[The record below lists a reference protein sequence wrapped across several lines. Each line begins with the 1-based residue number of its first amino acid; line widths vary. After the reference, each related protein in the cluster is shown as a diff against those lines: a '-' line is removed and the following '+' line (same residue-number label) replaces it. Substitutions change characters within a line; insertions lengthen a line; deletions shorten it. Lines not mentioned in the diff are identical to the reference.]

1 MNDGILGT
9 IIENNDQP
17 LVDFNYNKQKNK
29 GGARRSM
36 FQIFSPKIN
45 AKKNMNN
52 NPRELFKA
60 SNKINSILSKNLK
73 SIFNENK
80 NEINQDIP
88 LYENVNCMIQKNTN
102 SNKFLFNQI
111 SNFKNE
117 LKNNK
122 KYIRKESSN
131 TFISN
136 NSGKEFRDSTLI
148 RKMDKYKKNNLFQTS
163 IKSGSDIKKKLE
175 KFQSNN
181 SDNSLFGSNQ
191 SDSRIS
197 SNIKGKKNYTMQ
209 KRNSSFANSFKFNR
223 KHSPSQGPESFLLK
237 EKQRLSKFL
246 KDFKDSPTNT
256 RKRFSNAFDMYR
268 INSRTP
274 KNKKSQNIFTN
285 KNNNFKPTFSSKRYS
300 LKMVN
305 NNRFKINSKLKD
317 SGHSLFINSTQKN
330 MKIPTLRQINSAVA
344 KTLISSKIEKTKKEL
359 DDFNNNEIS
368 EIINQLPKNKNEKKR
383 TKSLARI
390 SFNKNI
396 DLDKSEKNELLK
408 ETMPLKQQIE
418 LQRAIEED
426 RFQKKYR
433 KLFLNRNLYDSLD
446 DEEAIDMEE
455 IYIFHIS
462 PNSVTAYFLDSLILI
477 ASLIELIYLP
487 IYIALYISSFSI
499 HYNIISSSIFYAIDI
514 IYIIDLITGFFRAYY
529 NFEEVLIR
537 KNIDICLNYLTGWF
551 ILDLIEA
558 FPFFTF
564 LDKNMKNSRKNIL
577 NSNANGDNLFDFGL
591 DNRYFS
597 FTVIKLLKVFKTFG
611 DNRVLNALNKL
622 CDKIHFLYEWK
633 GLFSTLLITFST
645 LNFCTCFFI
654 FVGKNE
660 SQGWIIQNNLQDKT
674 FLDLYIASLYYL
686 MTTLTTVGYGDISS
700 YYNNFEII
708 FGIFILIVGTCAYSW
723 ILTYISNYIK
733 KNNEKFIDFEEKMK
747 ILSEIKL
754 DYPNLDKNLYD
765 RIKRY
770 LNYNK
775 SEYKLNLKFIL
786 ESLPSS
792 LQNNLI
798 IEIYKPII
806 QNFQFFKSFE
816 NSDFFVKI
824 VTSMKPILSM
834 KDDILIQEGDII
846 EDIIFIK
853 KGVLTLEIIIDL
865 NEPKKSIESHLEMT
879 KMECFKNISNNKLT
893 AFMNMNTLNSSY
905 NSEFGQKIF
914 SDKYAKKKEIKIIDL
929 RKNEHFGDILMIL
942 NEKSP
947 VAVKVKSK
955 KAELFFL
962 QKTEA
967 TEISNRYSNIWK
979 RIVNRSLHNMKQ
991 IKNLIRKKVF
1001 LFIETYNIEINPEL
1015 KEKYSSREQSN
1026 LENTINI
1033 NNKFKNSEKIDTIIE
1048 EEESIRSQSAKSE
1061 KNNIQISNGK
1071 SQNNQMKET
1080 YDDTNKKE
1088 EKIQM
1093 SIKKENVITFSHNDL
1108 KNNDKMGEKNYIK
1121 NKSFTKL
1128 NKQNSE
1134 KNEAKFVLKN
1144 MKKNKSFKE
1153 EKQIVEF
1160 NNNNINGV
1168 NEMINMI
1175 DKEVKKSSKKNQINN
1190 FNINIYTPKVQFP
1203 LNQINIENK
1212 NSIKYSNENKGDIDD
1227 LYNLDKIN
1235 SEISC
1240 NNEFIN
1246 NNIKDNGILMDNSDE
1261 NSHLFYSN
1269 MKFMDSKTNKN
1280 SNITDNYNSNI
1291 IKLFKNKKNEITSNK
1306 KDKNEKAEIKTE
1318 DKISIRSLSS
1328 DKSKLNLKNQYNIQ
1342 NGKNRKFSDLDSSQS
1357 TSFTINSSY
1366 DNINKISNFKYNQN
1380 SELREKTKNFIL
1392 EQINDEKSDDTSNI
1406 NNKKTNQNINSNYIR
1421 KLSPKKPLK
1430 KKLTDFEES
1439 NIVAR
1444 KGNLSL
1450 IKKSLVK
1457 GHHKRFD
1464 SQINNFNDKK
1474 KIDNQFSNADNQKS
1488 GKKFNSVIN
1497 EDKKGSSNKKKHAKK
1512 QDSINDGEKTF
1523 YHKINRIK
1531 TTKKKKENNP
1541 PTEERSERDHTSN
1554 KMNYDKLISKNI
1566 EKNQQNLN
1574 NPEEYFEGFFNDIIF
1589 KKNQTK
1595 NNKILD
1601 DGNIKRKKSFNG

>member
-1 MNDGILGT
+1 MNNGIVRNLGD
-9 IIENNDQP
+9 NNDQP
-17 LVDFNYNKQKNK
+17 LVDFNYNNQKNRR
-29 GGARRSM
+29 ARKSM
-36 FQIFSPKIN
+36 FQVFSPKIN
-45 AKKNMNN
+45 LKKNLNN
-52 NPRELFKA
+52 NPRELYKA

-88 LYENVNCMIQKNTN
+88 LYENVNCMIQRNKN
-102 SNKFLFNQI
+102 SNKFLYNQI
-111 SNFKNE
+111 LTFKKE
-117 LKNNK
+117 LNNK
-122 KYIRKESSN
+122 KYVRKESSN

-136 NSGKEFRDSTLI
+136 NSGKEFLDSTI
-148 RKMDKYKKNNLFQTS
+148 MNKMDKYKKNNLFQTS
-163 IKSGSDIKKKLE
+163 IKSGSELKKKLE

-181 SDNSLFGSNQ
+181 SDNSIVSNQ
-191 SDSRIS
+191 TDSRIS
-197 SNIKGKKNYTMQ
+197 NNIKGKRNYTMQ
-209 KRNSSFANSFKFNR
+209 KRNSSFANSIKFNR
-223 KHSPSQGPESFLLK
+223 KLLPSQGAEAFLLK
-237 EKQRLSKFL
+237 EKERLSKF
-246 KDFKDSPTNT
+246 FKDSPTNA
-256 RKRFSNAFDMYR
+256 RKRFSKALEMSR

-274 KNKKSQNIFTN
+274 KNKKSKNIFTN
-285 KNNNFKPTFSSKRYS
+285 KNNNFKPNFSSKRYS

-317 SGHSLFINSTQKN
+317 TRNSLFKNSTQKN

-368 EIINQLPKNKNEKKR
+368 EIISQLPKNKNEKKR
-383 TKSLARI
+383 TRSLARI

-408 ETMPLKQQIE
+408 ETLPLKQQIE

-487 IYIALYISSFSI
+487 LYIALYISSFSI
-499 HYNIISSSIFYAIDI
+499 HYNIISSSIFYSIDI

-529 NFEEVLIR
+529 NFEEVLIK
-537 KNIDICLNYLTGWF
+537 KNIDICINYLTGWF

-558 FPFFTF
+558 FPFFTL
-564 LDKNMKNSRKNIL
+564 LDKNMKNYRKNIL
-577 NSNANGDNLFDFGL
+577 NSNEYNSNLFDFGL
-591 DNRYFS
+591 NNRYFAL
-597 FTVIKLLKVFKTFG
+597 TVIKLLKIFKIFG
-611 DNRVLNALNKL
+611 DNSVLNALNKL

-660 SQGWIIQNNLQDKT
+660 AQGWIIQNNLQDKS
-674 FLDLYIASLYYL
+674 FMDLYIASLYYL

-754 DYPNLDKNLYD
+754 DYPNLDQNLYD

-865 NEPKKSIESHLEMT
+865 NDPKKSVESHLEMT

-893 AFMNMNTLNSSY
+893 ALMNMNTMNSSY
-905 NSEFGQKIF
+905 NSEFGQKIY

-1015 KEKYSSREQSN
+1015 KEKYSNREQSN
-1026 LENTINI
+1026 LQNTIDI
-1033 NNKFKNSEKIDTIIE
+1033 TKKFINSENIETIIE
-1048 EEESIRSQSAKSE
+1048 EDESIKSQSAKSE
-1061 KNNIQISNGK
+1061 KNINQKSKEETKSIQIN
-1071 SQNNQMKET
+1071 
-1080 YDDTNKKE
+1080 DTNEDKNIKE
-1088 EKIQM
+1088 GKIQM
-1093 SIKKENVITFSHNDL
+1093 NIKKENVITISHNDF
-1108 KNNDKMGEKNYIK
+1108 KNNNKMDEKNYIK
-1121 NKSFTKL
+1121 NKSFTKI

-1134 KNEAKFVLKN
+1134 KNEAKFLLN

-1153 EKQIVEF
+1153 EKSIVEF

-1175 DKEVKKSSKKNQINN
+1175 DKEVKKSSKTNQINN

-1203 LNQINIENK
+1203 LNQINIENQ
-1212 NSIKYSNENKGDIDD
+1212 NPIKYNKDNKEDINDS
-1227 LYNLDKIN
+1227 YNLGIIN
-1235 SEISC
+1235 SEISY
-1240 NNEFIN
+1240 NNEFITN
-1246 NNIKDNGILMDNSDE
+1246 DIKDNGILMDNSDA
-1261 NSHLFYSN
+1261 NSNLFYSN
-1269 MKFMDSKTNKN
+1269 MKFMESKTNKN

-1306 KDKNEKAEIKTE
+1306 KDKNGKTEIKTE

-1328 DKSKLNLKNQYNIQ
+1328 DKSKINMKNQYNIQ
-1342 NGKNRKFSDLDSSQS
+1342 NEKNRKFSDLDSSQS

-1366 DNINKISNFKYNQN
+1366 DNINQISNFIYNQN

-1392 EQINDEKSDDTSNI
+1392 EQINDKKSDDISNI
-1406 NNKKTNQNINSNYIR
+1406 NNNKSNQKINSNYIK

-1430 KKLTDFEES
+1430 KKLTDFEET
-1439 NIVAR
+1439 NIMPR

-1457 GHHKRFD
+1457 AHQKTFD
-1464 SQINNFNDKK
+1464 SQINNHNATKKLDK
-1474 KIDNQFSNADNQKS
+1474 QFSNTEHQKN
-1488 GKKFNSVIN
+1488 GKRFNSVIN
-1497 EDKKGSSNKKKHAKK
+1497 IDKKGNGIKKKRTKR
-1512 QDSINDGEKTF
+1512 QDSITDNF
-1523 YHKINRIK
+1523 YNKINRKK

-1541 PTEERSERDHTSN
+1541 SSEERSEREHAGN

-1589 KKNQTK
+1589 KKNQNK
-1595 NNKILD
+1595 NNKIQD
-1601 DGNIKRKKSFNG
+1601 NGNIKGKKTFDG

>member
-1 MNDGILGT
+1 MNDGILGN
-9 IIENNDQP
+9 IRENNDQP
-17 LVDFNYNKQKNK
+17 LVDFNYNKQKNR
-29 GGARRSM
+29 GARKSM
-36 FQIFSPKIN
+36 FQVFSPKIN
-45 AKKNMNN
+45 LKKNMNN

-88 LYENVNCMIQKNTN
+88 LYENVNCMIQRNNN
-102 SNKFLFNQI
+102 SNKFLYNQI
-111 SNFKNE
+111 LNFKKE
-117 LKNNK
+117 LNNK
-122 KYIRKESSN
+122 KYVRKESSN

-163 IKSGSDIKKKLE
+163 IKSGSEIKKKLE

-181 SDNSLFGSNQ
+181 SDNSFISNQ
-191 SDSRIS
+191 TDSRITN
-197 SNIKGKKNYTMQ
+197 NIKEKKNYTMK

-223 KHSPSQGPESFLLK
+223 KFSPSQGAESFLLK
-237 EKQRLSKFL
+237 EKERLSKF
-246 KDFKDSPTNT
+246 FKDSPTNA
-256 RKRFSNAFDMYR
+256 RKRFSNAFEMYR

-274 KNKKSQNIFTN
+274 KNKKSKNIFTN
-285 KNNNFKPTFSSKRYS
+285 KNNNFKPNFSSKRYS

-317 SGHSLFINSTQKN
+317 TRHSLFINSTQKN

-344 KTLISSKIEKTKKEL
+344 KTLISSKIEGAKKEL

-368 EIINQLPKNKNEKKR
+368 EIISQLPKNKNEKKR

-390 SFNKNI
+390 SFTKTI

-408 ETMPLKQQIE
+408 ETMPLKEQIE

-487 IYIALYISSFSI
+487 IYIALYISSFAI
-499 HYNIISSSIFYAIDI
+499 HYNIISSTIFYSIDI

-529 NFEEVLIR
+529 NFEEILIK
-537 KNIDICLNYLTGWF
+537 KNIDICINYLSGWF

-558 FPFFTF
+558 FPFFTL
-564 LDKNMKNSRKNIL
+564 LDKNMKNSRKNFL
-577 NSNANGDNLFDFGL
+577 NLNEYNGNLFDFGL
-591 DNRYFS
+591 NNRYFALT
-597 FTVIKLLKVFKTFG
+597 FVKLLKIFKTFG

-660 SQGWIIQNNLQDKT
+660 AQGWIIQNNLQDKG
-674 FLDLYIASLYYL
+674 FMDLYIASLYYL

-853 KGVLTLEIIIDL
+853 KGLLTLEIIMDL
-865 NEPKKSIESHLEMT
+865 NDPKKSVESHLEMT

-893 AFMNMNTLNSSY
+893 AFMNMNTMNSSY
-905 NSEFGQKIF
+905 NSEFGQKIY

-1015 KEKYSSREQSN
+1015 KEKYSSREESN
-1026 LENTINI
+1026 VQYTIDI
-1033 NNKFKNSEKIDTIIE
+1033 NKKFKNSENIETIIE
-1048 EEESIRSQSAKSE
+1048 EDESIKSQSAKSE
-1061 KNNIQISNGK
+1061 KNINQSTNEQTKIIQI
-1071 SQNNQMKET
+1071 KEANE
-1080 YDDTNKKE
+1080 DKNIKE

-1093 SIKKENVITFSHNDL
+1093 SIKKENVISFRDNDF
-1108 KNNDKMGEKNYIK
+1108 KSNNKMDEKNYIK
-1121 NKSFTKL
+1121 NKSFTKI

-1134 KNEAKFVLKN
+1134 KNEAKFLLKN

-1153 EKQIVEF
+1153 EKPIVEF

-1168 NEMINMI
+1168 NEMINII
-1175 DKEVKKSSKKNQINN
+1175 DKEVKKSNKKNQINN

-1203 LNQINIENK
+1203 LNQINIENP
-1212 NSIKYSNENKGDIDD
+1212 NPIKYNKDNKEDINDS
-1227 LYNLDKIN
+1227 YNLGKIN
-1235 SEISC
+1235 SEISY
-1240 NNEFIN
+1240 NNEFITN
-1246 NNIKDNGILMDNSDE
+1246 DIKYNGILMDNSDA
-1261 NSHLFYSN
+1261 NSNLFYSN
-1269 MKFMDSKTNKN
+1269 IKFMDNKTNKN
-1280 SNITDNYNSNI
+1280 SNITENYNSNI
-1291 IKLFKNKKNEITSNK
+1291 IKLLKNKKNEITYNK
-1306 KDKNEKAEIKTE
+1306 KDKNEKTEIKTE

-1328 DKSKLNLKNQYNIQ
+1328 NKSKLNLKNQYNIK
-1342 NGKNRKFSDLDSSQS
+1342 NEKNRKFSDLDSSQS

-1366 DNINKISNFKYNQN
+1366 DNINQISNYKYYQN
-1380 SELREKTKNFIL
+1380 SELREQTKNFIL

-1406 NNKKTNQNINSNYIR
+1406 NNNKSNQKINSNYIK

-1439 NIVAR
+1439 NIIAR
-1444 KGNLSL
+1444 KRNLSL

-1457 GHHKRFD
+1457 AHHNRFD
-1464 SQINNFNDKK
+1464 SQINIHNVTK
-1474 KIDNQFSNADNQKS
+1474 KIDTQFSSSENQKN

-1497 EDKKGSSNKKKHAKK
+1497 EDKKGNNIKKKRTKR
-1512 QDSINDGEKTF
+1512 QDSIIDGEKTF
-1523 YHKINRIK
+1523 YNKINRKK

-1541 PTEERSERDHTSN
+1541 PSEERSEREHAGN

-1589 KKNQTK
+1589 KKNQNK
-1595 NNKILD
+1595 SNKISD
-1601 DGNIKRKKSFNG
+1601 NGNIKGKKTFDG